1 MDIVESGV
9 HWSTSNFLKE
19 QKMVSRKG
27 KKRWISTDKILLYE
41 WDALHGEIEVYS
53 LLGEHLRVLDAE
65 GNLKKPAKKGRKIE
79 T

>member
-1 MDIVESGV
+1 MDIVESGI
-9 HWSTSNFLKE
+9 HWSTSDFL
-19 QKMVSRKG
+19 QKQKSVNRKG
-27 KKRWISTDKILLYE
+27 KKRWISVDGILLYE

-65 GNLKKPAKKGRKIE
+65 GNLKKPARKGRKIE